1 MGMTQRLRFS
11 DYRFIGICLAL
22 LAASTWFSVRYFY
35 LAFPE
40 ASIDFRVG
48 RGDGQKI
55 AEQFLAGRGY
65 SLAGY
70 RDAASF
76 TFDDDAK
83 TFLEREAGLEQAS
96 RIMGSRVRL
105 WRWSY
110 RWFRPLQKEEYRAD
124 ITPRGELAGFTHQI
138 RENAPR
144 PALSGDEAR
153 AAAERF
159 LRDTLHR
166 DPATLD
172 FEEVSTVD
180 RPARVDRV
188 FTWKEHD
195 FNLHEATNRV
205 EVTLLGNEIGGY
217 REYLKIPEQWTR
229 DYARLR
235 SKNDAAQYGDAAA
248 LLGLAAGMVVVI
260 VLRVRRHDI
269 RWRRAAWVGVI
280 GMVLSLCASA
290 NQFPL
295 QEFGYPTTDSY
306 SSFLTQQALQS
317 VLNALGYGG
326 LLFVIAAAA
335 EPLYRELLPGRV
347 SLGNL
352 FGARGLRTRSFLL
365 GSILGVSLCAI
376 FIAYQTAF
384 YMVAYRF
391 GAWSPADVP
400 YSDLLNTRFPWA
412 FVLFGGFFPAVSEEF
427 MFRMF
432 AIPFLRKVTRFLP
445 AAVVLAGFIWGFG
458 HAGYPQQPFYIR
470 GVEVGIGGVALGL
483 IMLRWGI
490 LPTLVWHYSVDA
502 MYSAM
507 LLLRSPSL
515 YFKLSG
521 AASAGIMLL
530 PVAIALVAYWRRGG
544 FQPEAGLTNGD
555 EIPAIEPE
563 PAPVMPM
570 PTGGLIEY
578 KLLASRWRL
587 LAAGVGA
594 AGLLFAL
601 VPLTRFGTTPN
612 YRLSTNEARAN
623 ADAFV
628 RSLGMDPGGFHQV
641 AYPAV
646 HWGGADSLAGKYFLE
661 REGTGAAAELFQQNR
676 PIRHW
681 ATRYFRPLDQEEMLV
696 SVHPESGH
704 VLGFAHTLP
713 EDRPGADLD
722 PDSARRIAEQFASSH
737 GVRLDSMQL
746 KESSSEKKKARRDY
760 TLVWEAPQGDP
771 RNLDQARFRE
781 EIEVDGDRVAEWRSY
796 WKIPESYERARARQN
811 ALSIALLTL
820 RIAML
825 AAAVVWGI
833 LLLVQKIRQG
843 LVPWRNVIQLAAPAA
858 VLAAAASLLSLP
870 QLLRDYNT
878 AIPLGTFEAVAYT
891 SIGMSALAGFLLL
904 AGAVAFFG
912 SFYPESLAAF
922 RARSGRPMALDAA
935 LTIWAGAGLAVFLDQ
950 SGTWLMD
957 RFHGSALYAIDAP
970 SGIVSAAP
978 VLTALA
984 GAFRS
989 TLLFAAALALLA
1001 VLAQRIP
1008 KPWMRIALG
1017 LAALTVLLPGGIR
1030 TPGELALSYGIALL
1044 SGGAVLLFCWGFAR
1058 ANYLAYGL
1066 ALWLLALRPAM
1077 AALLGTGNP
1086 TLRVQGFA
1094 VAAVMAVTVLWALW
1108 PGRRKRFSKGIEL
1121 SAADR

>member
-1 MGMTQRLRFS
+1 MTQRLRFS

-48 RGDGQKI
+48 RGEGKKVAD
-55 AEQFLAGRGY
+55 QFLAQRGY

-96 RIMGSRVRL
+96 RLMGSRVRL

-110 RWFRPLQKEEYRAD
+110 RWFRPLQKDEYRVD
-124 ITPRGELAGFTHQI
+124 ITPRGELAGFAHQI
-138 RENAPR
+138 REDAPR
-144 PALSGDEAR
+144 PALSSDQAR
-153 AAAERF
+153 AAAEDF
-159 LRDTLHR
+159 LRNALHR

-188 FTWKEHD
+188 YTWKEHD
-195 FNLHEATNRV
+195 FNLHDATNRV
-205 EVTLLGNEIGGY
+205 EVTMLGNEVGAY
-217 REYLKIPEQWTR
+217 REYLKIPEQWKR

-235 SKNDAAQYGDAAA
+235 SKNDAAQYADAAA
-248 LLGLAAGMVVVI
+248 LLALAAGMVVVI

-280 GMVLSLCASA
+280 GMALSLCASA

-306 SSFLTQQALQS
+306 SSFLTQQVLQS

-335 EPLYRELLPGRV
+335 EPLYREFLPGRI

-352 FGARGLRTRSFLL
+352 FTTRGIRTRSFLL
-365 GSILGVSLCAI
+365 GSILGISLCGV

-384 YMVAYRF
+384 YMAAYRF

-432 AIPFLRKVTRFLP
+432 AIPFLRKLTRFLP

-483 IMLRWGI
+483 IMVRWGI

-507 LLLRSPSL
+507 LLLRSPSV

-521 AASAGIMLL
+521 AASAGVMVL
-530 PVAIALVAYWRRGG
+530 PVAVALIAYWRRGG
-544 FQPEAGLTNGD
+544 FQPEAGLTNAD
-555 EIPAIEPE
+555 EASAIEPE
-563 PAPVMPM
+563 AIPVMPAS
-570 PTGGLIEY
+570 PGGAFGY
-578 KLLASRWRL
+578 KPLAGRWRAM
-587 LAAGVGA
+587 AAAVGG
-594 AGLLFAL
+594 AGLLTAL
-601 VPLTRFGTTPN
+601 IPVNRFGSTPN
-612 YRLSTNEARAN
+612 YRLGIDQARTA

-628 RSLGMDPGGFHQV
+628 RSLGMDPGGFRQV
-641 AYPAV
+641 TYPAV
-646 HWGGADSLAGKYFLE
+646 HWGGTDSLAGKYFLE
-661 REGTGAAAELFQQNR
+661 RESARAAATLFEQNR
-676 PIRHW
+676 PVRHW
-681 ATRYFRPLDQEEMLV
+681 ATRYFRALDQEEMLV
-696 SVHPESGH
+696 SVHPESGR
-704 VLGFAHTLP
+704 VLGFAHTIP

-722 PDSARRIAEQFASSH
+722 SDSARRIAEQFASSR
-737 GVRLDSMQL
+737 GIRLDAMEL
-746 KESSSEKKKARRDY
+746 KELSSEKKKARRDY
-760 TLVWEAPQGDP
+760 TLVWEAPPGDR

-796 WKIPESYERARARQN
+796 WKIPESFERVRARQN
-811 ALSIALLTL
+811 ALSIAVTVL
-820 RIAML
+820 RIAVL
-825 AAAVVWGI
+825 ASAVVWGI
-833 LLLVQKIRQG
+833 LLLIQRIRLG
-843 LVPWRNVIQLAAPAA
+843 MVPWRRVILLAAPAA
-858 VLAAAASLLSLP
+858 LLAAAASLLSLP
-870 QLLRDYNT
+870 QLFRDYNT

-891 SIGMSALAGFLLL
+891 SIGMSAVAGFLLL
-904 AGAVAFFG
+904 AAAVAFFG
-912 SFYPESLAAF
+912 SFYPESLTAF
-922 RARSGRPMALDAA
+922 RARNRRPMALDAG

-957 RFHGSALYAIDAP
+957 RFHAYALYAIDAP
-970 SGIVSAAP
+970 GGIVSAAP
-978 VLTALA
+978 VLTAIA

-989 TLLFAAALALLA
+989 TLLFAAALALIA
-1001 VLAQRIP
+1001 VVAERIP
-1008 KPWMRIALG
+1008 KLWIRILLG
-1017 LAALTVLLPGGIR
+1017 LAALTILLPGSIR
-1030 TPGELALSYGIALL
+1030 TPGEFALGSGIALL
-1044 SGGAVLLFCWGFAR
+1044 SGGAALLFCFGFAR

-1077 AALLGTGNP
+1077 AALLATGNP
-1086 TLRVQGFA
+1086 TLRVDGF
-1094 VAAVMAVTVLWALW
+1094 VVGAVMGATLLWAVR
-1108 PGRRKRFSKGIEL
+1108 PAGRKPFVKPDP
-1121 SAADR
+1121 AA